1 MEDKK
6 EIVEVNEVK
15 IERHKWPD
23 EKKDAKKSKLNRRIS
38 IAVLSFF
45 MFLLGMGFSQAIAP
59 YNTNQESNKFSEI
72 EKILTEKWYFGKDVE
87 NLDTFIPDNG
97 FYGMANLSTIDPHTS
112 YLSAAEIASYTE
124 GLSGSYVGIGIQYYE
139 SDNGILIVDRV
150 FEDSPA
156 EIGGMMAGDI

>member
-45 MFLLGMGFSQAIAP
+45 MFF
-59 YNTNQESNKFSEI
+59 TR
-72 EKILTEKWYFGKDVE
+72 
-87 NLDTFIPDNG
+87 
-97 FYGMANLSTIDPHTS
+97 YGLFTGYCS
-112 YLSAAEIASYTE
+112 
-124 GLSGSYVGIGIQYYE
+124 IQYE
-139 SDNGILIVDRV
+139 SRK
-150 FEDSPA
+150 
-156 EIGGMMAGDI
+156 